1 MTPGGF
7 SPGRFWKRKA
17 EKTVFGLWQYL
28 WAETI
33 IAKPKTKNDNMSEN
47 FDLKA
52 YLEERRELVNR
63 ALQAYLPAVRGPAFR
78 LNQAMHYS
86 LFVGGKRLRPILCLA
101 AAEAVGGDAGEAL
114 PVACA
119 LEMIHTYSLI
129 HDDLPAMDDDDLRR
143 GQPTC
148 HKQFDEATA
157 ILAGDGLLTAAF
169 HTIAAA
175 APRYADREG
184 VLLEVMQLVAAAA
197 GYQGMVGGQM
207 LDLQAEGRQVTLKEL
222 ETIHRHKT
230 GALLTAA
237 IRAGALMGGGS
248 RAEVTLL
255 TGYGEKFGLT
265 FQITDDLLDV
275 EGEAAEMG
283 KATGMDEKRR
293 KATYPAVLGLEA
305 TREWARR
312 LVEEAIADLTSFQ
325 ERAEPLRELA
335 RYLLVRRA

>member
-1 MTPGGF
+1 
-7 SPGRFWKRKA
+7 
-17 EKTVFGLWQYL
+17 L
-28 WAETI
+28 
-33 IAKPKTKNDNMSEN
+33 N
-47 FDLKA
+47 LKA
-52 YLEERRELVNR
+52 YLEERRGLVNR
-63 ALQAYLPAVRGPAFR
+63 ALEAYLPQVRGPAFR
-78 LNQAMHYS
+78 VTQAMHYS

-101 AAEAVGGDAGEAL
+101 AAEAVGGDAGETL

-157 ILAGDGLLTAAF
+157 ILAGDGLLTEAF
-169 HTIAAA
+169 RTMAAA
-175 APRYADREG
+175 SSQYEGRER
-184 VLLEVMQLVAAAA
+184 VLLDVINLVAAAA

-207 LDLQAEGRQVTLKEL
+207 LDLLAEGRKVSLKEL

-237 IRAGALMGGGS
+237 VRAGALMGGGN
-248 RAEVTLL
+248 RAEVASL
-255 TGYGEKFGLT
+255 TVYGEKFGLA
-265 FQITDDLLDV
+265 FQVTDDLLDV
-275 EGEAAEMG
+275 EGETAEMG
-283 KATGMDEKRR
+283 KAAGMDEKRQ

-312 LVEEAIADLTSFQ
+312 LVAEAVAALESFESKAD
-325 ERAEPLRELA
+325 PLRELA
-335 RYLLVRRA
+335 QYLLVRRS

>member
-1 MTPGGF
+1 
-7 SPGRFWKRKA
+7 
-17 EKTVFGLWQYL
+17 V
-28 WAETI
+28 
-33 IAKPKTKNDNMSEN
+33 
-47 FDLKA
+47 DLKA
-52 YLEERRELVNR
+52 YLEERRGLVNR
-63 ALQAYLPAVRGPAFR
+63 ALSAYLPQVRGPAFR
-78 LNQAMHYS
+78 VTQAMHYS

-148 HKQFDEATA
+148 HQQFDEATA
-157 ILAGDGLLTAAF
+157 ILAGDGLLTEAF
-169 HTIAAA
+169 HLMAAA
-175 APRYADREG
+175 ASRYEGRER

-207 LDLQAEGRQVTLKEL
+207 LDLLAEGRQISLKEL
-222 ETIHRHKT
+222 EIIHRHKT

-237 IRAGALMGGGS
+237 VRAGALMGGGN
-248 RAEVTLL
+248 RAEVASL
-255 TGYGEKFGLT
+255 TSYGEKFGLT

-275 EGEAAEMG
+275 EGETAEMG
-283 KATGMDEKRR
+283 KAAGMDEKRR
-293 KATYPAVLGLEA
+293 KATYPAVLGIEA

-312 LVEEAIADLTSFQ
+312 LVEEALAALASFQ
-325 ERAEPLRELA
+325 GLAEPLRELA